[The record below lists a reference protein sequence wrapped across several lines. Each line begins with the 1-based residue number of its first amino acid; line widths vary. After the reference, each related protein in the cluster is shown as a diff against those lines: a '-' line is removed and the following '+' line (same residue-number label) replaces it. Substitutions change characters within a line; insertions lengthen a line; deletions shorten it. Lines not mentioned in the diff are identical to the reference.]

1 VTKFATQVDVF
12 DHNRSRRSR
21 SPRVSHVKPGFVVKC
36 RSVGVA
42 LLMIAGIGLSACAAN
57 GANRHATVKVVT
69 VFAAASL
76 RAAFAEIR
84 HRYQDENPGS
94 TIEFNFAGSSDLV
107 TQLTQGAKADVF
119 ASADTRNMDKAAGAG
134 LLAANPVA
142 FASNTLVI
150 VAAAGNPKHITT
162 LADLARPS
170 LAVVVCA
177 PPVPCGGAT
186 QKVVGQSGVRLN
198 PVSEEM
204 SVTDVLNKVTS
215 GQADAGL
222 VYRTDASSAG
232 SKVATV
238 EFPEA
243 AGAVNSYPIAVLKT
257 AADAAA
263 ARRFVELVTGE
274 IGQKILRQTGFAKP

>member
-1 VTKFATQVDVF
+1 
-12 DHNRSRRSR
+12 
-21 SPRVSHVKPGFVVKC
+21 VKPGFRVKWRSLVVAVLTVAG
-36 RSVGVA
+36 VGA
-42 LLMIAGIGLSACAAN
+42 SGCTASGGDHHS
-57 GANRHATVKVVT
+57 TVKVVT

-76 RAAFAEIR
+76 RSAFAEIR
-84 HRYQDENPGS
+84 RRYQDENPGS
-94 TIEFNFAGSSDLV
+94 AIEFNFAGSSDLI

-134 LLAANPVA
+134 LLAANPVN

-150 VAAAGNPKHITT
+150 VVQPGNPKHIATF
-162 LADLARPS
+162 ADLARGG

-177 PPVPCGGAT
+177 APVPCGGAT
-186 QKVVGQSGVRLN
+186 QKVVEQSGARLN

-222 VYRTDASSAG
+222 VYRTDAMSAG

-263 ARRFVELVTGE
+263 ARRFVELVTSDA
-274 IGQKILRQTGFAKP
+274 GQKILRQAGFAKP